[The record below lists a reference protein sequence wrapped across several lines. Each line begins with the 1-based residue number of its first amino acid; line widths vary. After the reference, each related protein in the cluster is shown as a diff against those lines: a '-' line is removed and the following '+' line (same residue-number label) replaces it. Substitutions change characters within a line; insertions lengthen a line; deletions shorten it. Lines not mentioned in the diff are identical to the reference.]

1 MLYALHVLRNV
12 CVDGV
17 QITYIHVCEV
27 IEESFQ
33 RRERRES
40 EEVKDESVT
49 AEEDSLNQRMGGVK
63 LNHL

>member
-1 MLYALHVLRNV
+1 M

-33 RRERRES
+33 RRESRES

-49 AEEDSLNQRMGGVK
+49 AEEDSPNQRMGGVK

>member
-1 MLYALHVLRNV
+1 M
-12 CVDGV
+12 DGV

-33 RRERRES
+33 RREKRES

-49 AEEDSLNQRMGGVK
+49 AEEDSSNQRMGGVK